1 MSATRT
7 PAGMAAGRQPPQH
20 QSRQR
25 PPAHGPAEL
34 DTQILDMRS
43 DDEFLSRFG
52 DTIDDRIAETLD
64 ELLEER
70 NATRP
75 DSRLPQVLGTVS
87 LILALAA
94 SVLLRHSALAAWT
107 IWPSTA
113 AVCLAIAWTAR
124 TRRS

>member
-7 PAGMAAGRQPPQH
+7 PTGMDASHPPPQRRR
-20 QSRQR
+20 RQW
-25 PPAHGPAEL
+25 PPAHGPAEP
-34 DTQILDMRS
+34 DTQILNLRP
-43 DDEFLSRFG
+43 DDEFLARFG

-75 DSRLPQVLGTVS
+75 NARLLQVLGTVG
-87 LILALAA
+87 LILTLAA
-94 SVLLRHSALAAWT
+94 SVLLRHSALAVWM
-107 IWPSTA
+107 IWPPSA

-124 TRRS
+124 TGKQ